1 MVALFMC
8 VSSVAQEKVSYLRD
22 YRYLVDRID
31 GIYIPKNID
40 EAIDS
45 LDMIISPGDK
55 RYIADSL
62 SLDAFR
68 ARCHFGLGMWVRNN
82 WGLWGGS
89 RLKQYFLDKNI
100 VHPDDMS
107 DVILKVYYKK
117 KIQGLNYPAD
127 DDAQA
132 STPTSGIHKVTR
144 NPLKLFWARLKYNM
158 SKDVRENKRKLK
170 KEGYAKGKTVYFQY
184 PFGCSTAE
192 EQKNTENYEF
202 LPKGKIT
209 GIDYS
214 WKRIKVKLVDTISQY
229 GIIIF
234 DGNLKKDKGGNV
246 KRDFD
251 NFIVNAPNRFYMQKG
266 DELWFDLNSGFWD
279 STKQLE
285 KTNY

>member
-1 MVALFMC
+1 
-8 VSSVAQEKVSYLRD
+8 
-22 YRYLVDRID
+22 
-31 GIYIPKNID
+31 
-40 EAIDS
+40 
-45 LDMIISPGDK
+45 
-55 RYIADSL
+55 
-62 SLDAFR
+62 
-68 ARCHFGLGMWVRNN
+68 
-82 WGLWGGS
+82 
-89 RLKQYFLDKNI
+89 
-100 VHPDDMS
+100 
-107 DVILKVYYKK
+107 
-117 KIQGLNYPAD
+117 
-127 DDAQA
+127 
-132 STPTSGIHKVTR
+132 
-144 NPLKLFWARLKYNM
+144 M